1 MNTPRNVIAIDRVS
15 VLEVIGFKRIS
26 SSSVELSSQTNWESI
41 PVKVPAKLTVSEKI
55 EDGVRMYTAQLVYR
69 TCEDTG
75 KRKRL
80 VYRCRTADGRYWLI
94 GSDARPYPITTVNK
108 VRPDNMTDSQLD
120 EVTVNFTSS
129 YKIPYII

>member
-1 MNTPRNVIAIDRVS
+1 MNTPKNVIAIDRIS
-15 VLEVIGFKRIS
+15 VLDVIGFKRIS
-26 SSSVELSSQTNWESI
+26 SSTVEISSQTPWIKI
-41 PVKVPAKLTVSEKI
+41 PIKVPAKLTVSEKI
-55 EDGVRMYTAQLVYR
+55 EDRVRMYTAQLVYR
-69 TCEDTG
+69 TCEETQY
-75 KRKRL
+75 RNRI